1 MLFRDVSGF
10 SQLRKVFLNFYITIQ
25 GLGNRSERKKLM
37 PRERL
42 VRKVYVN
49 EVCTFEKLL
58 GRVEEGMK
66 SSKTTKK
73 YLKHLAADGA

>member
-1 MLFRDVSGF
+1 M
-10 SQLRKVFLNFYITIQ
+10 FLNFYITIQ

-42 VRKVYVN
+42 VRKVSIN
-49 EVCTFEKLL
+49 EVCTFGKLL

-73 YLKHLAADGA
+73 YLKNLAAGGA